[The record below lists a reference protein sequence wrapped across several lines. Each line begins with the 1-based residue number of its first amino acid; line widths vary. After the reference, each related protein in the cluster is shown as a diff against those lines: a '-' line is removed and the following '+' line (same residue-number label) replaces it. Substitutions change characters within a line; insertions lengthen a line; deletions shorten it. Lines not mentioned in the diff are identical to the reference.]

1 MITHLFNIVH
11 AAQTPA
17 SGQGPEDLHLT
28 ALAFGEAL
36 VQAALAC
43 GTHLRMALVQQHAV
57 DAL

>member
-43 GTHLRMALVQQHAV
+43 GTHLRVALVQ
-57 DAL
+57 